1 MQSIEIL
8 KLCPHIHTLLRPQF
22 SGPGPYFDYEAVGL
36 PLPALQRLE
45 WWHYDEAERS
55 GGINSLADVLH
66 AAPNLSYLFVG
77 GVIGFSRICTQKEI
91 PSLPHLQTLRIN
103 SINGPLLHQIV
114 SRWSL
119 PSLTHIILDSLV
131 LDLGLIWDAFG
142 NQLKSVEFGKHL
154 RFVAYD
160 RLSPCLNGC
169 PGLEELNF
177 YLYFNPPAK
186 TIQLHNSLTTV
197 RIHSAFNGL
206 LSNDAA
212 IWDLIH
218 RHFEFLCGSNL
229 PALRHIILFGD
240 WQLILDNPRFTS
252 IRDKLRDI
260 DRILEVSH

>member
-8 KLCPHIHTLLRPQF
+8 KLCPHIHTLLRPRF
-22 SGPGPYFDYEAVGL
+22 SGPGLYFDYEAVGL

-77 GVIGFSRICTQKEI
+77 GVISFSRICTQKEI
-91 PSLPHLQTLRIN
+91 PSLPHLQTLRI
-103 SINGPLLHQIV
+103 STINGLLLHQIV

-119 PSLTHIILDSLV
+119 PSLTHIILDSLD

-154 RFVAYD
+154 RFFTCD

-177 YLYFNPPAK
+177 YLYFTSPAG
-186 TIQLHNSLTTV
+186 TIQPHNSLTTI

-206 LSNDAA
+206 LFNDAA
-212 IWDLIH
+212 VWDLIH

-229 PALRHIILFGD
+229 PALRHIILYGD
-240 WQLILDNPRFTS
+240 WQFILDHPRFTS

-260 DRILEVSH
+260 DRILEVSQ